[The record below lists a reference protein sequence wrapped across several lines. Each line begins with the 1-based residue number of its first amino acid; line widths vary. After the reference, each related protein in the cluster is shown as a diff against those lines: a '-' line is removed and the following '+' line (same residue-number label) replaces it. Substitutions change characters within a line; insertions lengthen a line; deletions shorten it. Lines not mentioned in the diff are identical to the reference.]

1 MLHSP
6 ALERRLANSG
16 PLMFVITAGLVVFVT
31 YGCIY
36 AFRKTFTAASFA
48 GMEIG
53 GVQYKIAL
61 VIAQVVGYALSKFI
75 GIRLI
80 SSLGTAKR
88 AAMVLIMIAIAG
100 VSLLGFALSP
110 PSWGLFWLF
119 LNGLPLGMGWGVIF
133 SYIEGRRVTEVLA
146 AFLCIN
152 FIISSG
158 FVKTI
163 GKWMI
168 LDWGISE
175 FWMPFFVAMLVLPA
189 LLLGLWILEHLPPPS
204 GKDIE
209 HRSLRQP
216 MDGKSRKAL
225 FFQFAP
231 GLIILVII
239 YLALTILRDVRDNF
253 TVEIW
258 AEFGFGAQPGILT
271 MTEIP
276 VGFLVLV
283 FVAALTWIKRNEM
296 ALWMN
301 HAIVVGGALLLLVA
315 TFLFRAG
322 YLPPVVW
329 MILTGVGVFLP
340 YILFNGVIFE
350 RLLATFRKAGNV
362 GFLIYIADSFGYLGS
377 ISVLLWRN
385 FGKPELSWVQF
396 FSSLCLYGSGL
407 IFFAGLLS
415 WYYFK
420 AKYKT
425 LYCST

>member
-16 PLMFVITAGLVVFVT
+16 PILFIVTAGLVAFVT

-36 AFRKTFTAASFA
+36 AFRKPFTAASFS

-61 VIAQVVGYALSKFI
+61 VIAQVAGYALLKFI

-80 SSLGTAKR
+80 SSLG
-88 AAMVLIMIAIAG
+88 AARRPAVVLIMIAIAG
-100 VSLLGFALSP
+100 VSLLGLALSP
-110 PSWGLFWLF
+110 PSWGLFWMF
-119 LNGLPLGMGWGVIF
+119 LNGLPLGMGWGLIF
-133 SYIEGRRVTEVLA
+133 SYLEGRRVTEALA
-146 AFLCIN
+146 AFLCVN

-158 FVKTI
+158 FVKTV

-175 FWMPFFVAMLVLPA
+175 FWMPFVVAMLFLPA

-204 GKDIE
+204 GADIE
-209 HRSLRQP
+209 QRSLRQP
-216 MDGKSRKAL
+216 MDGTSRKAL

-231 GLIILVII
+231 GLIIMVVI
-239 YLALTILRDVRDNF
+239 YLVLTILRDVRDNF

-258 AEFGFGAQPGILT
+258 TELGFGAQPEVLT
-271 MTEIP
+271 TAEIP
-276 VGFLVLV
+276 VALLVLV
-283 FVAALTWIKRNEM
+283 FVAALALIKNNER
-296 ALWMN
+296 ALWIN
-301 HAIVVGGALLLLVA
+301 HAIIVTGALALLGA
-315 TFLFRAG
+315 TLMFRAG
-322 YLPPVVW
+322 HLSPVVW

-340 YILFNGVIFE
+340 YILFNGVIFD
-350 RLLATFRKAGNV
+350 RLLATFRETGNV

-377 ISVLLWRN
+377 VLVLLWRN
-385 FGKPELSWVQF
+385 FGKPDLSWVQF
-396 FSSLCLYGSGL
+396 FSNLCLYGAGL

-415 WYYFK
+415 WHYFRV
-420 AKYKT
+420 KYKR
-425 LYCST
+425 LYPA